1 MANEITLRT
10 NMDGIVSYNV
20 KNGQAELTA
29 EAALWKGGAAL
40 ASLKDDA
47 LFSALSK
54 AVNGKYRAA
63 SDIMS
68 VAFPSQAKA
77 FDRLYGMTPW
87 ENKQTMMSYI
97 QAMENARPGKSGEWN
112 KRQVAA
118 RILMSALRNIPAFK
132 AVPDERTVI
141 ENATTET
148 EQA

>member
-1 MANEITLRT
+1 MANEITLRS

-47 LFSALSK
+47 LLIALTK

-63 SDIMS
+63 SEILS
-68 VAFPSQAKA
+68 VAFPSQARA
-77 FDRLYGMTPW
+77 FEKLYGVTPW
-87 ENKQTMMSYI
+87 ANKQTMLSYI

-118 RILMSALRNIPAFK
+118 RTLMHALRNIPAFK
-132 AVPDERTVI
+132 AVPDDRVVI
-141 ENATTET
+141 ENAATET